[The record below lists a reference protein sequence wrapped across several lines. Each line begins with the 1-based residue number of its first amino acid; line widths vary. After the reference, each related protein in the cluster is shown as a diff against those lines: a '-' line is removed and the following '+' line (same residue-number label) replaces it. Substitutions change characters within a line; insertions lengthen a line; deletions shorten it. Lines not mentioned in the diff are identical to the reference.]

1 MPPEVGGGSAEL
13 VHIRTNNA
21 REDPVQ
27 VAELRSL
34 VRAIPD
40 FPKPGILVR
49 DITPLIKD
57 ARGFKTAVDM
67 LASSFGNQ
75 RIDYV
80 VAIEARGYL
89 VGAPLAYILG
99 AGLIPV
105 RKPGKLPYDTLKAD
119 YALEYGTNTL
129 EVHSDALGQGARVLI
144 ADDLLATGGTAR
156 ATKNL
161 VEQLRGQVVGFAF
174 LIELTDL
181 EGRRKLGDTPVTTLM
196 NF

>member
-1 MPPEVGGGSAEL
+1 
-13 VHIRTNNA
+13 
-21 REDPVQ
+21 
-27 VAELRSL
+27 
-34 VRAIPD
+34 
-40 FPKPGILVR
+40 
-49 DITPLIKD
+49 
-57 ARGFKTAVDM
+57 
-67 LASSFGNQ
+67 LAH
-75 RIDYV
+75 
-80 VAIEARGYL
+80 
-89 VGAPLAYILG
+89 ILG

-129 EVHSDALGQGARVLI
+129 EVHSDALGKGSRVLI

-161 VEQLRGQVVGFAF
+161 VEQLGGDVVGFAF